1 MRITVYLTSSAV
13 VCLATLISL
22 VSPRAVDAAEG
33 GAGQGAA
40 LAAAG
45 RLNVLFLMT
54 DEHHYRALSLAGCP
68 YIQTPNLDRI
78 GREGAWFT
86 NATCVT
92 PYCSPSRASLIT
104 GLYPHTY
111 CYDPKSKMVALYDLK
126 SDPLEDHNLAADPA
140 HAETVRTMHGRLL
153 AVMRTD
159 GDPLA
164 AQWLATP

>member
-1 MRITVYLTSSAV
+1 MRTTVCRASSALI
-13 VCLATLISL
+13 CLATLTSL
-22 VSPRAVDAAEG
+22 VSPRAVNAAEA

-40 LAAAG
+40 PAAAG

-92 PYCSPSRASLIT
+92 PYCSPSRASLMAGCIAQRV
-104 GLYPHTY
+104 GMGGVLFPRNNHGA
-111 CYDPKSKMVALYDLK
+111 KR
-126 SDPLEDHNLAADPA
+126 A
-140 HAETVRTMHGRLL
+140 HQG
-153 AVMRTD
+153 
-159 GDPLA
+159 
-164 AQWLATP
+164 AQHSR